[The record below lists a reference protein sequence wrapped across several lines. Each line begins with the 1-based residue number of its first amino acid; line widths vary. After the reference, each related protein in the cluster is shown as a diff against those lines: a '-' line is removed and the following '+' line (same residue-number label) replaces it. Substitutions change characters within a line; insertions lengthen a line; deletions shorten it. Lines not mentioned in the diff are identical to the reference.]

1 MEHERDIDEP
11 ASEPLDVSMTM
22 EPTVLFIPFNLAGIL
37 GVSMFALGT
46 FFHTW
51 KVVFIFPPLWVLA
64 AVLTKR
70 DHNAIRVL
78 HTLLRLI
85 RLWLTAHQWGGFS
98 ISPPPARS
106 LKGPADA
113 V

>member
-1 MEHERDIDEP
+1 MEHERDIDE
-11 ASEPLDVSMTM
+11 ATSEPLDISMTQ
-22 EPTVLFIPFNLAGIL
+22 EPTVLFIPFSLAGIL

-51 KVVFIFPPLWVLA
+51 KVIFIFPPLWVLA

-78 HTLLRLI
+78 HNLLRLI
-85 RLWLTAHQWGGFS
+85 RLWLIAHRHGGFS
-98 ISPPPARS
+98 VSPPDALS
-106 LKGPADA
+106 LKGPHDA

>member
-1 MEHERDIDEP
+1 MEHERDIDDP
-11 ASEPLDVSMTM
+11 TSELLDVAMTM
-22 EPTVLFIPFNLAGIL
+22 EPTVLFIPFSLAGML

-51 KVVFIFPPLWVLA
+51 KVVFVFPPLWVLA
-64 AVLTKR
+64 AILTKR
-70 DHNAIRVL
+70 DHNAIRVF

-85 RLWLTAHQWGGFS
+85 RLWLTAHRWGGFS
-98 ISPPPARS
+98 VSPPDVLS
-106 LKGPADA
+106 LKGPPDA